1 MSEVEVAFKVKQ
13 KQRKCEKILKK
24 AGFKLFHKATTHDIY
39 FTDRT
44 LTEDMSEQELKFAC
58 VRIRCSNGGY
68 RVHNYNIYDPTAKD
82 EFRCTKEEAEQIA
95 KQMMKDGFEKVFDT
109 SKTDFVY
116 SKDKAYHQLQDI
128 EGIGLLDYYYD
139 ESIADQPEDKQY
151 EHLYQE
157 MLRLG
162 FELEHQEG
170 VDKLRS
176 LLSKK
181 LCFSKNQNGNYNLMT
196 EENVVS
202 TL

>member
-1 MSEVEVAFKVKQ
+1 MSEVEVAFKVQQ
-13 KQRKCEKILKK
+13 KQSKCERILKK
-24 AGFKLFHKATTHDIY
+24 AGFKLFHKAKTHDIY
-39 FTDRT
+39 FTAKT

-58 VRIRCSNGGY
+58 VRIRCSNGGFS
-68 RVHNYNIYDPTAKD
+68 VDNYNIYDPTAKNK
-82 EFRCTKEEAEQIA
+82 FKCTKEEAEKIA

-116 SKDKAYHQLQDI
+116 SKGKKYHQLQNI

-139 ESIADQPEDKQY
+139 ESIADKPEDKQY
-151 EHLYQE
+151 DYLYQE
-157 MLRLG
+157 MVRLG

-181 LCFSKNQNGNYNLMT
+181 LCFSKNQNGNYNLMKD
-196 EENVVS
+196 E
-202 TL
+202 TLECNI